1 MSTHPAPPTA
11 LIAEDEPLLA
21 QALQAELQHLWPD
34 LHIVANVRDGTAALE
49 AALLHLPNVVLLDIR
64 MPGLTGLEVA
74 SALAEDWPDTQQLP
88 RLVFVTAYDQYAVQA
103 FEAQALD
110 YLLKP
115 VQTQRLART
124 VDRLRQRLTPA
135 ASLTQSAQ
143 TLHTSLHKIELSLT
157 PPTATPTHLQA
168 IHATVG
174 SVLHRIPMDEVLF
187 FSAADKYVR
196 VVTAQREYLI
206 RTPIKAL
213 LPQLDP
219 AQFWQIHRS
228 TVVQAK
234 AVASV
239 HRDAASKVWL
249 SLHQHAEKLAVSRLY
264 TDLFKA
270 M

>member
-1 MSTHPAPPTA
+1 MFTHHTPPTA

-21 QALQAELQHLWPD
+21 QALQTELQQLWPD
-34 LHIVANVRDGTAALE
+34 LHIVANVSHGSAALE
-49 AALLHLPNVVLLDIR
+49 AALVHLPDVVLLDIR

-74 SALAEDWPDTQQLP
+74 SALAEDWPDTQPLP
-88 RLVFVTAYDQYAVQA
+88 HIVFVTAYDQYAVQA
-103 FEAQALD
+103 FEAQAID

-124 VDRLRQRLTPA
+124 VERLRQRHTA
-135 ASLTQSAQ
+135 ASSFKQSAQ
-143 TLHTSLHKIELSLT
+143 TLHKQLSQIEHALT
-157 PPTATPTHLQA
+157 PDATAPTRLQA

-174 SVLHRIPMDEVLF
+174 SVLHRIPIDRVLF

-196 VVTAQREYLI
+196 VVTAEREYLI
-206 RTPIKAL
+206 RTPIKIL

-219 AQFWQIHRS
+219 DQFWQIHRS

-239 HRDAASKVWL
+239 HRDASSKMWL
-249 SLHQHAEKLAVSRLY
+249 RLHQHTEKLAVSRLY
-264 TDLFKA
+264 TDLFKS